1 MEASTSHARTPGRVA
16 AAPLARRACTVAV
29 AALALGGAAVP
40 SAQAASGASVAILRL
55 RDSNGLQAF
64 ARSVSDP
71 ASPQYRQYLTV
82 EQLRKRFGAAPRAK
96 AATTSWLRAHG
107 LRATLSQSGTFVL
120 AHGSAS
126 AIRDAFDAGS
136 GTSADAGA
144 RTAANAASAGEAAS
158 TLPVPA
164 ALRGSVT
171 AAALLGDA
179 PVAQSAAARRALAQ
193 SVKRATARNIP
204 DFDPNDPYNGLSPE
218 VGSAADPSGTP
229 AGCAAGASQG
239 FTPSQI
245 HRAYGFDALHRRG
258 LRGEGMRVAVI
269 ETDGF
274 RHSDIRAFADCYG
287 AKMPQ
292 IHRTTVGSRTNSDD
306 GDETTLDLEVLVG
319 AAPRLSRIDVYT
331 ANAVATDN
339 NFAASLVQATTL
351 ALGTSGQHPDAISM
365 SLGLCEASMGLLQIG
380 GSVTAV
386 ESLNDLFALAG
397 ASGISVLVAAGDTGS
412 GGCARII
419 NSALPIVSFPSSSP
433 WVTAVGGTNLRL
445 NRDNSIDR
453 EVVWNDTPFSV
464 LVNQKLNL
472 GQTPAELAGAG
483 GGGRSLLFQ
492 RPWYQQ
498 APGLAGTPR
507 VVPDVAALA
516 DSQPGYS
523 YYCTTPTCKGIGV
536 EGWGVI
542 GGTSAAT
549 PLLTAGVLLMNQDA
563 RRRGQQP
570 LGFLNPLIYALANS
584 GPRTALFNDV
594 TIGSNDVS
602 AAAPA
607 SSFGNGTP
615 IGIYPAAPG
624 YDLASG
630 WGSPKLA
637 AFNRAALQY
646 GKPPVIV
653 CARRA
658 GALVGCTSPTKTR
671 R

>member
-1 MEASTSHARTPGRVA
+1 MEASTSHARLSRRRA
-16 AAPLARRACTVAV
+16 AAPRARRACAVAV
-29 AALALGGAAVP
+29 AALALGAVAVP
-40 SAQAASGASVAILRL
+40 SAQAASGSSVAILRL
-55 RDSNGLQAF
+55 RDSDGLQAF

-82 EQLRKRFGAAPRAK
+82 EQLRRRFGAAPRAK

-107 LRATLSQSGTFVL
+107 LRATISQSGTFVL
-120 AHGSAS
+120 AHGSAG
-126 AIRDAFDAGS
+126 AIRDAFDAGA
-136 GTSADAGA
+136 SAS
-144 RTAANAASAGEAAS
+144 AASAGEVAS
-158 TLPVPA
+158 ALPVPA
-164 ALRGSVT
+164 ALRGTVT

-179 PVAQSAAARRALAQ
+179 PVARPAAARRALAKRVQ
-193 SVKRATARNIP
+193 RATARNIP
-204 DFDPNDPYNGLSPE
+204 DFAPNDPYNGLSPE

-229 AGCAAGASQG
+229 AGCEAGARQG
-239 FTPSQI
+239 FTPSQL

-274 RHSDIRAFADCYG
+274 RHSDIRTFADCFG

-292 IHRTTVGSRTNSDD
+292 IHRTTVGSRKNSDD

-331 ANAVATDN
+331 ANGVAADN
-339 NFAASLVQATTL
+339 NFAASLVQATSL
-351 ALGTSGQHPDAISM
+351 ALGTRGQHPDAISM
-365 SLGLCEASMGLLQIG
+365 SLGLCEASMGLLEIG

-412 GGCARII
+412 GGCARVI

-492 RPWYQQ
+492 RPWYQV
-498 APGLAGTPR
+498 APGLSGTPR

-523 YYCTTPTCKGIGV
+523 YYCTTAACKGIGV

-549 PLLTAGVLLMNQDA
+549 PLLTAGVLLMSQDA
-563 RRRGQQP
+563 ARRGQQP

-584 GPRTALFNDV
+584 GRRTSLFNDV
-594 TIGSNDVS
+594 TIGSNDIS

-615 IGIYPAAPG
+615 LGIYPAVRG

-630 WGSPKLA
+630 WGSPKLS
-637 AFNRAALQY
+637 AFNRAALAA
-646 GKPPVIV
+646 GKP
-653 CARRA
+653 ARA
-658 GALVGCTSPTKTR
+658 DKPATR
-671 R
+671 GSRRG